1 MRIYRKYYNYLTTA
15 KQLLILGAGFGGL
28 ASATLLR
35 KSLPREQC
43 QITVIDKNPYFMMG
57 IVNLWMLSGSRRLE
71 DSQVALSKLEDK
83 GIRFL
88 NDEITGIYPSENS
101 ITTRTS
107 QNKLKYDYLIV
118 ALGAEL
124 APKLIDGFE
133 DNGSCFNV
141 YDAHQVPNLR
151 EKILSLKSG
160 RIVICIADI
169 PYKCPP
175 APYEISLLI
184 NDILI
189 KNRTRNSIDLDVYGP
204 APIALPVAGTTISQ
218 SVVKLLNDNHIKFHP
233 LHKLIRVLDKKT
245 VEFENGNKTSFDL
258 LIVIPPHQVPRVI
271 KNSDLL
277 KDGDQRWIKVD
288 KFTLGTKYRNVF
300 AIGDVTEIRL
310 DNGITIP
317 KAGIFAEGEA
327 KVVSQQIIDEIKNNN
342 NSNNNRKKGHSSKF
356 DGKGFCF
363 MEVGNKKAGY
373 IDADLYNEGGPTV
386 RLDPPSAEFYEKKLD
401 FEKSR
406 INEWLM

>member
-1 MRIYRKYYNYLTTA
+1 MHMYRKYYHYLTTA

-35 KSLPREQC
+35 KSLQQEEC
-43 QITVIDKNPYFMMG
+43 QITVIDRNPHFMMG

-101 ITTRTS
+101 ITTRTN

-175 APYEISLLI
+175 APYEIALLI

-189 KNRTRNSIDLDVYGP
+189 KNGRRNFIDLNVYGP
-204 APIALPVAGTTISQ
+204 APIALPVAGSTISR
-218 SVVKLLNDNHIKFHP
+218 SVVKLLNDNDVKFHP
-233 LHKLIRVLDKKT
+233 LHKLKKVLDKKT
-245 VEFENGNKTSFDL
+245 IEFENGNKTSFDL

-277 KDGDQRWIKVD
+277 RDGDQRWIKVD
-288 KFTLGTKYRNVF
+288 KFTLRTKYKNVF

-310 DNGITIP
+310 DDGITIP

-342 NSNNNRKKGHSSKF
+342 SSNNSKKGGSSKF

-373 IDADLYNEGGPTV
+373 IDADLYNEVGPTV
-386 RLDPPSAEFYEKKLD
+386 RLDPPSAELYEKKLD
-401 FEKSR
+401 FERSR
-406 INEWLM
+406 LNEWLI